1 MAAIQVRNLKR
12 PNCVNFIQLE
22 LEHSKYKTSPEI
34 FHVRI
39 ARLENKLSA
48 KYTKHNIRIHTSYN
62 DVYLFTMNQMI
73 NIA

>member
-12 PNCVNFIQLE
+12 PNCVNFTQLE

-39 ARLENKLSA
+39 ARLEN
-48 KYTKHNIRIHTSYN
+48 IIHTSYN
-62 DVYLFTMNQMI
+62 DVYLLIMNQMI